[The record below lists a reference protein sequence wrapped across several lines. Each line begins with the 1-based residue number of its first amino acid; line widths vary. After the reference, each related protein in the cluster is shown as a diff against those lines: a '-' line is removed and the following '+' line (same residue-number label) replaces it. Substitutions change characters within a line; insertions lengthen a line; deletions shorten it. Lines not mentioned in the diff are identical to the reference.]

1 MGSWETEEDVA
12 AARDER
18 RGLVDPETHSRD
30 LFDGAQEDGAGCVG
44 APQQK
49 EPTVKLLPRSS
60 NFNGSSDQDDQR
72 RLGFEPMEQ
81 DHQEKGS

>member
-1 MGSWETEEDVA
+1 MGSRETEEDVA

-18 RGLVDPETHSRD
+18 RGLVDPETHRH

-44 APQQK
+44 SPQQK
-49 EPTVKLLPRSS
+49 EPRVKLLPRSS
-60 NFNGSSDQDDQR
+60 NFNGSSDQVDQR
-72 RLGFEPMEQ
+72 GQGFEPMEQ

>member
-12 AARDER
+12 ATQDER
-18 RGLVDPETHSRD
+18 RGLVDPETHRH
-30 LFDGAQEDGAGCVG
+30 LFDGAQENGAGCVG

-49 EPTVKLLPRSS
+49 EPTVKFFPRSS

-72 RLGFEPMEQ
+72 EQGFDPMDQ
-81 DHQEKGS
+81 DHQEKGR